1 MKAYI
6 YFLLLIFTVVSCNE
20 KPVEKPDRLIDKET
34 MIDILYDISVL
45 QASVS
50 FKPDIVNDNIEVEK
64 YVYEK
69 YGIDSLTL
77 HQNQRFYASDV
88 EAFNKMYKEL
98 SERIKNEETIADSL
112 SKSEKKVEEN
122 KAEEKRSPKPALKTL
137 Q

>member
-1 MKAYI
+1 MKGYI
-6 YFLLLIFTVVSCNE
+6 FLLLSIFVLVSCNE
-20 KPVEKPDRLIDKET
+20 KPVEKPDRLINKET

-50 FKPDIVNDNIEVEK
+50 FKPDIVNQNVEVEK
-64 YVYEK
+64 YIYEK

-88 EAFNKMYKEL
+88 EDFNKMYKEL
-98 SERIKNEETIADSL
+98 SEKIKNEETIADSL

-122 KAEEKRSPKPALKTL
+122 KAEEKRTSKPTLKTL